1 MAAKAASERE
11 ARGRERQAAGRQQ
24 QHGWLERSTRGP
36 LCVYRLQA
44 GQQHCYH
51 TPKTRGVLS
60 VCMNFYALH
69 PPTPHPPTLIAAAAQ
84 RNTNTATSLS
94 AAIALLGSQL
104 WCVSHTY
111 GVRATGPNSYFM
123 LSRKLLIGRIWVEY
137 GLVE

>member
-1 MAAKAASERE
+1 M
-11 ARGRERQAAGRQQ
+11 
-24 QHGWLERSTRGP
+24 
-36 LCVYRLQA
+36 
-44 GQQHCYH
+44 
-51 TPKTRGVLS
+51 
-60 VCMNFYALH
+60 CMNFYALH

-111 GVRATGPNSYFM
+111 GVRATGPNSYVISETINRTN
-123 LSRKLLIGRIWVEY
+123 LVEY